1 MQCSEWRVF
10 EVWDKSINFDKI
22 FWFVSSSF
30 RQPLGGKKKKE
41 RTSSPGNNL
50 YLISKFLEC
59 YTFIS
64 CFFFFT
70 FNFGVLFSFAL
81 TSSRSHKN
89 GTSNVCLDSSP
100 RAPTASTFPFALSF
114 STFTHVFFW
123 TQKWDS
129 ENERPFYSQII
140 SEPKNRIISL
150 FHPHAMIK
158 NEVTLLKYYPF
169 SSWSIVKFCQLSLQC
184 PMQLAV
190 FQFFRLNNS
199 PFVSI

>member
-1 MQCSEWRVF
+1 MAS
-10 EVWDKSINFDKI
+10 
-22 FWFVSSSF
+22 FWSL
-30 RQPLGGKKKKE
+30 RQVNQFWQDFLVCLKFFPPTSWGKKKE
-41 RTSSPGNNL
+41 RKNQLTRKQPLPDFKILRMLHL
-50 YLISKFLEC
+50 YFL
-59 YTFIS
+59 
-64 CFFFFT
+64 FFFFT